1 MTAEYYWT
9 LPTRGDGRGAADVSE
24 NRGGGSPRLGS
35 LGSSIR
41 DVRPGRYSYVDHLA
55 HVARAAAVSGFGGVF
70 VPFDPQG
77 EDSWIVSAALAR
89 EIPSLAFV
97 TEFPPTFGTPV
108 YAAKMS
114 ATFQRFSGGRLGW
127 KLAVEGDQAGG
138 GPFGDHV
145 EGPDRF
151 VRAGEFLEVA
161 TGIWGQEGFTFK
173 GRFFEVE
180 EGGLRHP
187 LSRYPRPPVTLSG
200 ATPEALALSAA
211 HGDVH
216 LWESPRP
223 RELEQQKRELD
234 RLASSQGRQL
244 RHGVQLTVVARE
256 TAGEA
261 WDEVRRLWLQAGAGN
276 QDEFDRLVLAPELWS
291 GFRLIGQHAAAAGV
305 VGSYEQVASYLRS
318 VHGAGIEVFYL
329 GASPPLEEAYRFG
342 EHVVPLLVAESAQL
356 QAV

>member
-9 LPTRGDGRGAADVSE
+9 LPTRGGGRGVADPSE
-24 NRGGGSPRLGS
+24 KDGDWSPGGGALGP
-35 LGSSIR
+35 SIR

-55 HVARAAAVSGFGGVF
+55 HITRAAAVAGFSGVF
-70 VPFDPQG
+70 VPFDPEG

-89 EIPSLAFV
+89 EIPRLAFV

-127 KLAVEGDQAGG
+127 KLAVEDDPAAGAA
-138 GPFGDHV
+138 FGDHV
-145 EGPDRF
+145 EGADRF
-151 VRAGEFLEVA
+151 VRAGEFLDVA

-200 ATPEALALSAA
+200 ATPEALALSATR
-211 HGDVH
+211 GDLH
-216 LWESPRP
+216 LWESARLH
-223 RELEQQKRELD
+223 ELEEYILELN
-234 RLASSQGRQL
+234 RLASAHGRHL

-256 TAGEA
+256 TAQEA
-261 WDEVRRLWLQAGAGN
+261 WDEVRRLWLHAGVGD
-276 QDEFDRLVLAPELWS
+276 QEGFERLVLAPELWS
-291 GFRLIGQHAAAAGV
+291 GFRTIGQHATAGV
-305 VGSYEQVASYLRS
+305 VGSYEQVASYLHR
-318 VHGAGIEVFYL
+318 VGEAGVEVFYL
-329 GASPPLEEAYRFG
+329 GANSPLEEAYRFG
-342 EHVVPLLVAESAQL
+342 EHVVPLLVAPSPQL

>member
-9 LPTRGDGRGAADVSE
+9 LPTRGDGRGVADVFE
-24 NRGGGSPRLGS
+24 TRARCPRGLGPWSHQSVTSGLGATATWTIWPTS
-35 LGSSIR
+35 LGPPQSRDSTVCSFHSTLRARTPGSS
-41 DVRPGRYSYVDHLA
+41 RPRWPGIA
-55 HVARAAAVSGFGGVF
+55 
-70 VPFDPQG
+70 
-77 EDSWIVSAALAR
+77 
-89 EIPSLAFV
+89 SLAFV

-114 ATFQRFSGGRLGW
+114 TTFQRFSGGRLGW
-127 KLAVEGDQAGG
+127 KLAVEDEHADGRS
-138 GPFGDHV
+138 FGDHV
-145 EGPDRF
+145 EGSDRF
-151 VRAGEFLEVA
+151 VRAGEFLDVA
-161 TGIWGQEGFTFK
+161 TGIWGHEGFTFK

-187 LSRYPRPPVTLSG
+187 LSRYPRPAVALSG
-200 ATPEALALSAA
+200 ATPEALALSAT

-223 RELEQQKRELD
+223 HELEQHKRELD
-234 RLASSQGRQL
+234 RLASSQGRHV

-256 TAGEA
+256 TPQEA
-261 WDEVRRLWLQAGAGN
+261 WDEVRRLWRHAGAGN
-276 QDEFDRLVLAPELWS
+276 QEEFERLVLAPDLWS
-291 GFRLIGQHAAAAGV
+291 GFRLIGQHATAGV

-318 VHGAGIEVFYL
+318 VREAGIEVFYL

-342 EHVVPLLVAESAQL
+342 EHVVPLLVAEPAQL

>member
-9 LPTRGDGRGAADVSE
+9 LPTRGSGRGAADVSE
-24 NRGGGSPRLGS
+24 SRSDWSPGGGTLGP
-35 LGSSIR
+35 SIR
-41 DVRPGRYSYVDHLA
+41 DVRPGHYSYVDHLA
-55 HVARAAAVSGFGGVF
+55 HITRAAAVSGFSGVF
-70 VPFDPQG
+70 VPFDSQG

-127 KLAVEGDQAGG
+127 KLAVEDDQAGG

-145 EGPDRF
+145 EGSDRF
-151 VRAGEFLEVA
+151 VRAGEFLDVA

-200 ATPEALALSAA
+200 ATPEALALSAT

-223 RELEQQKRELD
+223 HELEQHKRELD
-234 RLASSQGRQL
+234 RLASSQGSHL
-244 RHGVQLTVVARE
+244 RHGLQLAVVARE
-256 TAGEA
+256 TPQEA
-261 WDEVRRLWLQAGAGN
+261 WDEVRRLWFHAGAGN
-276 QDEFDRLVLAPELWS
+276 QEEFERLVLAPELWS
-291 GFRLIGQHAAAAGV
+291 GFRHIGQHATSGV

-318 VHGAGIEVFYL
+318 VSDAGIEVFYL

-342 EHVVPLLVAESAQL
+342 EHVVPLLVAEPAQL